1 MSNFCSEILNG
12 LKQQQQQQ
20 QQQVMQHQQIDQS
33 SNIDDGD
40 KDGGNIM
47 QQPAQQKSSSNRIN
61 SRLDRCTTLARDIVT
76 LIHDFP
82 PPQHLLHNQDGDV
95 ATENNN
101 QQQGDPTALDISTS
115 IQRIRAKFKLLSV
128 LLKTGQS
135 FDIKRILELK
145 GESDEGNNDDDGVDA
160 GELQKDDDVVV
171 RSRNH
176 NSDIEHTSNGGGDW

>member
-1 MSNFCSEILNG
+1 MSRDPPC
-12 LKQQQQQQ
+12 
-20 QQQVMQHQQIDQS
+20 
-33 SNIDDGD
+33 DDD
-40 KDGGNIM
+40 
-47 QQPAQQKSSSNRIN
+47 
-61 SRLDRCTTLARDIVT
+61 LV
-76 LIHDFP
+76 
-82 PPQHLLHNQDGDV
+82 GDV

-135 FDIKRILELK
+135 FAIKRILELK
-145 GESDEGNNDDDGVDA
+145 GESDEGNHDDDDGVDA
-160 GELQKDDDVVV
+160 EELQKDDDVVV

>member
-12 LKQQQQQQ
+12 LKQ

-40 KDGGNIM
+40 DDGGNKM

-82 PPQHLLHNQDGDV
+82 PPQHLLHNQDDDDGDV
-95 ATENNN
+95 ATENNNN

-145 GESDEGNNDDDGVDA
+145 GDSDGGNHDDDGVDA
-160 GELQKDDDVVV
+160 EELQKDDDVVV
-171 RSRNH
+171 RSRNR